1 MTDGWIIYLF
11 YESPSSTVLRGAELA
26 AQLFFYNHYTIFE
39 TNGKQENKDSTVKKT
54 FRAISYHI
62 VNPKIFS
69 FHKNICLRV
78 PIFCVFGTLFVSYF
92 LH

>member
-1 MTDGWIIYLF
+1 MTGGWIIYLF

-54 FRAISYHI
+54 FRAMNYHI
-62 VNPKIFS
+62 VNPKNFFFS
-69 FHKNICLRV
+69 
-78 PIFCVFGTLFVSYF
+78 
-92 LH
+92 